1 MDYFTRTLS
10 VLAPSLL
17 ATVLILA
24 PAGFAHG
31 QDTNDEDVSQQPDT
45 SVPNIAGCWQGNA
58 FNDSQGET
66 GILFF
71 FQQTGKKL
79 SKKHST
85 IDLEPAVSTHGPIM
99 GKVLRTKFRFRG
111 QMSNGCGINGIG
123 SFENDGTLSGTYHY
137 SGAKC
142 IDKGITGGEFSKV
155 TFLGASC
162 P

>member
-10 VLAPSLL
+10 VLASSLL
-17 ATVLILA
+17 AAFLILA
-24 PAGFAHG
+24 PYGYAQA
-31 QDTNDEDVSQQPDT
+31 QDEDAISQLPDT

-66 GILFF
+66 SILFF
-71 FQQTGKKL
+71 FQQSGKKIN
-79 SKKHST
+79 KKHST
-85 IDLEPAVSTHGPIM
+85 IDLEPAVSTQGPIM
-99 GKVLRTKFRFRG
+99 GKVSPANFRFKG
-111 QMSNGCGINGIG
+111 QMSNGCGINGNG
-123 SFENDGTLSGTYHY
+123 FFQNDGTLDGTYHY

-155 TFLGASC
+155 MFLGASC